1 MPLTDSRSSE
11 SRVPLSALALSKS
24 AAENMAQEREDLVA
38 ALNHVKIDDRSSYTV
53 VDTPAKIVNL
63 VDALAD
69 LPVMPPSLY
78 VDLEGVNLCR
88 HGSISII
95 QIYVLPNDHTY
106 LVDVHSLGEAAFS
119 TRSHDKRTLREI
131 MESSAVPK
139 VFFDVRN
146 DSDALYSH
154 FGVGLNGVHDLQLM
168 ELATRR
174 PPRGY
179 VSGLRKCIQREVQM
193 TAAELHTWKVTKEKG
208 LNLFEPGRG
217 GSYEVF
223 NIRPL
228 SDDILKYCIQ
238 DVRLLPKLWVAYYP
252 KLMPIWAKRVE
263 LAVKDRII
271 LVRMRRPG
279 PAV

>member
-1 MPLTDSRSSE
+1 
-11 SRVPLSALALSKS
+11 
-24 AAENMAQEREDLVA
+24 
-38 ALNHVKIDDRSSYTV
+38 
-53 VDTPAKIVNL
+53 IVNL

-263 LAVKDRII
+263 LSRKRQDHIVTISGISTKR
-271 LVRMRRPG
+271 
-279 PAV
+279 

>member
-1 MPLTDSRSSE
+1 
-11 SRVPLSALALSKS
+11 
-24 AAENMAQEREDLVA
+24 
-38 ALNHVKIDDRSSYTV
+38 
-53 VDTPAKIVNL
+53 
-63 VDALAD
+63 
-69 LPVMPPSLY
+69 
-78 VDLEGVNLCR
+78 
-88 HGSISII
+88 
-95 QIYVLPNDHTY
+95 
-106 LVDVHSLGEAAFS
+106 
-119 TRSHDKRTLREI
+119 

-271 LVRMRRPG
+271 LSQSAAYQPKGEHKARAPREWERYI
-279 PAV
+279 